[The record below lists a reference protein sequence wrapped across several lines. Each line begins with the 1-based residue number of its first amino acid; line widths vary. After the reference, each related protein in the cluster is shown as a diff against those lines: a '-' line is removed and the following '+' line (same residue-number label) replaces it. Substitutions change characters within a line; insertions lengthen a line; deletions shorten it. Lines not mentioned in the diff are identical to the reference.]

1 LPAQFFILHKST
13 FLCPTFG
20 VHIILWKKLQKGFF
34 IKVGLKARE
43 RFIQEEV
50 CFKMP
55 TSSWP
60 SPLQRTASHIRRKHF
75 CNFPE
80 RLNNMASNAMAE
92 SYMTALRSFVSAPG
106 PALNKD

>member
-1 LPAQFFILHKST
+1 MLRLRMIRLGKVAKGLLHKVD
-13 FLCPTFG
+13 LN
-20 VHIILWKKLQKGFF
+20 
-34 IKVGLKARE
+34 ARK

-50 CFKMP
+50 PFKMP

-80 RLNNMASNAMAE
+80 RLGNM
-92 SYMTALRSFVSAPG
+92 VST
-106 PALNKD
+106 LWKKVI

>member
-1 LPAQFFILHKST
+1 
-13 FLCPTFG
+13 LCPTFG